1 MSRVPP
7 GCTTFAP
14 SPTAPGSGPLCL
26 GNDRTPGARRRLGCR
41 GARCRPSEA
50 PAGAAGARNL
60 RRRWPRG
67 YLRPVG
73 GTALPVCAGP
83 PSLQGGGAGKWET
96 ERKRRRLRRLQPGRA
111 PSEGYM
117 ERPARLCGLW
127 ALLLYAGRGGV
138 AAPADG
144 EGNGTPLQYSCL
156 ENPMDGGAWWAAVH
170 GVAKSRTRLKLFPN
184 GCSAFKKITPNKD
197 EEGAMKEDA
206 GMMDVRKM
214 KVSSSCAAAAAA
226 AAAAKSLQS
235 CPTLCDPRDGSPPGS
250 PVPGILQAG
259 TLEWVAISFSNA

>member
-214 KVSSSCAAAAAA
+214 KKFCWSCWNIVWMAYG
-226 AAAAKSLQS
+226 KQS
-235 CPTLCDPRDGSPPGS
+235 VMKEFLKFPS
-250 PVPGILQAG
+250 
-259 TLEWVAISFSNA
+259 

>member
-14 SPTAPGSGPLCL
+14 TRRRRGRAATRPLCL
-26 GNDRTPGARRRLGCR
+26 GGDRTPGARRRLGCR
-41 GARCRPSEA
+41 GARYRPSEA

-138 AAPADG
+138 AAPA
-144 EGNGTPLQYSCL
+144 E
-156 ENPMDGGAWWAAVH
+156 
-170 GVAKSRTRLKLFPN
+170 LFPN

-214 KVSSSCAAAAAA
+214 KKFCWSCWNIVWMAYG
-226 AAAAKSLQS
+226 KQS
-235 CPTLCDPRDGSPPGS
+235 VMKEFLKFPS
-250 PVPGILQAG
+250 
-259 TLEWVAISFSNA
+259 